1 MVVNLL
7 GGSAGTPGTPGQI
20 VDVLPEE
27 LVPLRTDI
35 TQTLQPILGGGQQA
49 GGPFVAGIGG
59 AEQDLLNILT
69 TQGAG
74 QRVAGGAAQDIL
86 SQTISGQFLDPS
98 TNPFLQST
106 IEAAQRPTLQAF
118 QDIASPALRGAFTAA
133 GQNITQGLGSSPFE
147 QALNVERSRTQ
158 QNLADIATNI
168 AGQNFQAERGRQ
180 QQATLGQPAF
190 SQAELN
196 RTITE
201 LQATALPRLIE
212 DLGLERGLEQFNT
225 QTQTILNALLLA
237 IQATGQPPVVFQ
249 PIGGT
254 AGQGADIGGLLT
266 GGADVIGALGGIG
279 GISSGV
285 SDLVNWLGSFL

>member
-1 MVVNLL
+1 MPIDIL

-27 LVPLRTDI
+27 LTGLRQSIADNLANT
-35 TQTLQPILGGGQQA
+35 GGLLAGGRQA
-49 GGPFVAGIGG
+49 EGPFVAGLG
-59 AEQDLLNILT
+59 ANEQALLDTIVAQAGV
-69 TQGAG
+69 QGA
-74 QRVAGGAAQDIL
+74 AGGAAQDVL
-86 SQTISGQFLDPS
+86 SQTIGGQFLDPS
-98 TNPFLQST
+98 SNPFLQST
-106 IEAAQRPTLQAF
+106 IEAAQRPTIQAF

-147 QALNVERSRTQ
+147 QALNVERSRSQ

-180 QQATLGQPAF
+180 QQATLAQPAF
-190 SQAELN
+190 SQQELN

-201 LQATALPRLIE
+201 LQASALPRLIE
-212 DLGLERGLEQFNT
+212 DLGLERGLEQFNV

-249 PIGGT
+249 PTAGT
-254 AGQGADIGGLLT
+254 AGQGADIGGLVS
-266 GGADVIGALGGIG
+266 GGADLIGVLPDIIDFFRGLWG
-279 GISSGV
+279 
-285 SDLVNWLGSFL
+285 